1 MVLRVVVVGLFT
13 EAADLEH
20 DSSRLEDQH
29 TASYGRRTP
38 EMDKALREWALLEPG
53 ARRSEHPE
61 AARFAMRPV
70 TGAFLDPSIESAF
83 GAHLFHV
90 SFPIHVFLFGFLFVV
105 SVWITAVAPKDEV
118 GAWKIILLG
127 TVLGMAGRVLLHVSH
142 WSMEDTVIA
151 QRIGSRSWLALM
163 AVCNLVL
170 VADLLANPAIECLAA
185 ERDILMVSAVP
196 TQQPAGLTR
205 VLTPCSPPMLCQPL
219 TGLALALVNG
229 SHGMTFAPK
238 ICMIGF
244 LILVDL
250 IALAICTYYGVT
262 THFQAWGGGARA
274 SVSVRVGVKVKVGVS
289 SQGQVDQP

>member
-1 MVLRVVVVGLFT
+1 MK
-13 EAADLEH
+13 
-20 DSSRLEDQH
+20 
-29 TASYGRRTP
+29 
-38 EMDKALREWALLEPG
+38 KALGEWALLEPG
-53 ARRSEHPE
+53 ARRSEHPEE

-90 SFPIHVFLFGFLFVV
+90 AFPIHVLLFAVLFAV

-185 ERDILMVSAVP
+185 ERDILMVSAVLP
-196 TQQPAGLTR
+196 TQQPAGLTA
-205 VLTPCSPPMLCQPL
+205 C
-219 TGLALALVNG
+219 
-229 SHGMTFAPK
+229 
-238 ICMIGF
+238 
-244 LILVDL
+244 
-250 IALAICTYYGVT
+250 
-262 THFQAWGGGARA
+262 
-274 SVSVRVGVKVKVGVS
+274 
-289 SQGQVDQP
+289 

>member
-1 MVLRVVVVGLFT
+1 MSLLVYS
-13 EAADLEH
+13 A
-20 DSSRLEDQH
+20 RLQIWSMTHREGYQH
-29 TASYGRRTP
+29 TDSIPPSYGKM
-38 EMDKALREWALLEPG
+38 EKALGEWALLEPG

-61 AARFAMRPV
+61 AARFATRPV

-90 SFPIHVFLFGFLFVV
+90 AFPIHVLLFGFLFAV

-185 ERDILMVSAVP
+185 ERDILMVSAVLP
-196 TQQPAGLTR
+196 TQQPAGLTA
-205 VLTPCSPPMLCQPL
+205 C
-219 TGLALALVNG
+219 
-229 SHGMTFAPK
+229 
-238 ICMIGF
+238 
-244 LILVDL
+244 
-250 IALAICTYYGVT
+250 
-262 THFQAWGGGARA
+262 
-274 SVSVRVGVKVKVGVS
+274 
-289 SQGQVDQP
+289 

>member
-1 MVLRVVVVGLFT
+1 MTHREGY
-13 EAADLEH
+13 
-20 DSSRLEDQH
+20 QH
-29 TASYGRRTP
+29 TDSIPPSYGKM
-38 EMDKALREWALLEPG
+38 EKALGEWALLEPG

-61 AARFAMRPV
+61 AARFATRPV

-90 SFPIHVFLFGFLFVV
+90 AFPIHVLLFGFLFAV

-185 ERDILMVSAVP
+185 ERDILMVSAVLP
-196 TQQPAGLTR
+196 TQQPARLTR
-205 VLTPCSPPMLCQPL
+205 MLTPCSPPVLCQPL

-238 ICMIGF
+238 ICMVGF

-250 IALAICTYYGVT
+250 VALATCTYYGVT
-262 THFQAWGGGARA
+262 THFQAGGGEALGLA
-274 SVSVRVGVKVKVGVS
+274 LV
-289 SQGQVDQP
+289 

>member
-1 MVLRVVVVGLFT
+1 MK
-13 EAADLEH
+13 
-20 DSSRLEDQH
+20 
-29 TASYGRRTP
+29 
-38 EMDKALREWALLEPG
+38 KALGEWALLEPG
-53 ARRSEHPE
+53 ARRSEHPEE

-90 SFPIHVFLFGFLFVV
+90 AFPIHVLLFGFLFAV

-185 ERDILMVSAVP
+185 ERDILMVSAVLP
-196 TQQPAGLTR
+196 TQQPAGLTA
-205 VLTPCSPPMLCQPL
+205 C
-219 TGLALALVNG
+219 
-229 SHGMTFAPK
+229 
-238 ICMIGF
+238 
-244 LILVDL
+244 
-250 IALAICTYYGVT
+250 
-262 THFQAWGGGARA
+262 
-274 SVSVRVGVKVKVGVS
+274 
-289 SQGQVDQP
+289 